1 MRSSSPA
8 VSRSQR
14 PTSREIVWTEAC
26 RLVYDDKLI
35 DDKKTFLECFSNHNS
50 FVTARKMINKIEFKL
65 NKKEKRET
73 NRKTFTKVVALVLT
87 SNKRKILA

>member
-35 DDKKTFLECFSNHNS
+35 DDKKTFLECFSSHKS
-50 FVTARKMINKIEFKL
+50 FVAARKMINKIEFKL
-65 NKKEKRET
+65 NKRET